1 MTTQHSDSRAASARP
16 DEGVTYVFAVCRSTR
31 ATSAWNVTGVAGMP
45 GGEAVRLLSSD
56 LLTAVVQTVPGS
68 DFTDTVWQRRLADR
82 DEIERYARAH
92 HSVVSAVAAHTAV
105 VPLPL
110 ATLYHDDTRARQVLD
125 HESDRFHAALKRI
138 AHHAEWGVKV
148 YEPPTPEPSQAHG
161 ESVMQPDGGRGAPA
175 PGAGLAYLNRKRGV
189 QVQREKRRE
198 QALAVADSV
207 DAELRGLAA
216 ASRRL
221 RTHGAA
227 LSGDQRVHVLNATY
241 LVADGRADQV
251 RLLVET
257 LEERTGARIEL
268 SGPWVPY
275 SFVGEV

>member
-31 ATSAWNVTGVAGMP
+31 ATSAWNVTGVTGMP

-148 YEPPTPEPSQAHG
+148 YEPSTPEPSQAHG
-161 ESVMQPDGGRGAPA
+161 ESVLQPDGGRGAPA

-275 SFVGEV
+275 SFVGEA

>member
-1 MTTQHSDSRAASARP
+1 MTQPPDSRVPRP
-16 DEGVTYVFAVCRSTR
+16 PADDGVTYVFAVCRATR
-31 ATSAWNVTGVAGMP
+31 AVGALDLADEAGIP
-45 GGEAVRLLSSD
+45 GGRAVRLLPAG
-56 LLTAVVQTVPGS
+56 LLTAVVQTVPAA
-68 DFTDTVWQRRLADR
+68 DFTDEVWQRRLSDR
-82 DEIERYARAH
+82 TQIERYARAH
-92 HSVVSAVAAHTAV
+92 HAVVSNVAAHAPV

-110 ATLYHDDTRARQVLD
+110 ATLYHDDDRARTRLAT
-125 HESDRFHAALKRI
+125 EANRFHTALKRV

-148 YEPPTPEPSQAHG
+148 YRAPTPEPDPT
-161 ESVMQPDGGRGAPA
+161 PDEPLTAAGGRV

-189 QVQREKRRE
+189 QALRERRRE
-198 QALAVADSV
+198 QALDVAESV

-227 LSGDQRVHVLNATY
+227 LSGDDRTHVLNATY
-241 LVADGRADQV
+241 LVADERAGELRRLV
-251 RLLVET
+251 RVLGD
-257 LEERTGARIEL
+257 RTGSQIEL

>member
-1 MTTQHSDSRAASARP
+1 MTQPSDAQVASSSAEAA
-16 DEGVTYVFAVCRSTR
+16 VTYVFAVCRSTR
-31 ATSAWNVTGVAGMP
+31 ATSALDLAGVTGMP
-45 GGEAVRLLSSD
+45 GGEAVRLLPSG
-56 LLTAVVQTVPGS
+56 LLTAVVQTVPAA
-68 DFTDTVWQRRLADR
+68 DFTDEVWQGRLADR
-82 DEIERYARAH
+82 EEIERYARAH
-92 HSVVSAVAAHTAV
+92 HAVVSAVAKHGPV

-110 ATLYHDDTRARQVLD
+110 ATLYHDDDRARSRLA
-125 HESDRFHAALKRI
+125 EEADRFHTALKRV

-148 YEPPTPEPSQAHG
+148 YRPVTPDPAAAPEEPAPETT
-161 ESVMQPDGGRGAPA
+161 GGRA
-175 PGAGLAYLNRKRGV
+175 PGAGLAYLNRKRGA
-189 QVQREKRRE
+189 QALREKRRE
-198 QALAVADSV
+198 QALDVAESV

-241 LVADGRADQV
+241 LVADDRAHEV
-251 RLLVET
+251 GLLVRA
-257 LEERTGARIEL
+257 LGERTGAQIEL

>member
-1 MTTQHSDSRAASARP
+1 MTQPSDSRVASSCA
-16 DEGVTYVFAVCRSTR
+16 DEAVTYVFAVCRSTR
-31 ATSAWNVTGVAGMP
+31 ATSALDVTGVAGMP
-45 GGEAVRLLSSD
+45 GGEAVRLLPSG
-56 LLTAVVQTVPGS
+56 LLTAVVQTVPAA
-68 DFTDTVWQRRLADR
+68 DFTDEVWQGRLSDR
-82 DEIERYARAH
+82 EEIERYARAH
-92 HSVVSAVAAHTAV
+92 HVVVSTVAAHGPV

-110 ATLYHDDTRARQVLD
+110 ATLYHDDDRARSRLAD
-125 HESDRFHAALKRI
+125 EADRFHTALKRV

-148 YEPPTPEPSQAHG
+148 YRPVTPDPGPASDEPVP
-161 ESVMQPDGGRGAPA
+161 GAA
-175 PGAGLAYLNRKRGV
+175 ADRTPGAGLAYLNRKRGA
-189 QVQREKRRE
+189 QTRREKHRE
-198 QALAVADSV
+198 QALDIAESV

-241 LVADGRADQV
+241 LVADDRASEV
-251 RLLVET
+251 GLLVQA
-257 LEERTGARIEL
+257 LGERTGAQIEL

>member
-1 MTTQHSDSRAASARP
+1 MTQPSDSRVASSSA
-16 DEGVTYVFAVCRSTR
+16 DAVVTYVFAVCRSTR
-31 ATSAWNVTGVAGMP
+31 ATSALDVTGVAGLP
-45 GGEAVRLLSSD
+45 GGEAVRLLPSG
-56 LLTAVVQTVPGS
+56 LLTAVVQTVPAA
-68 DFTDTVWQRRLADR
+68 DFTDEVWQRRLSDR
-82 DEIERYARAH
+82 EEIERYARAH
-92 HSVVSAVAAHTAV
+92 HAVVSAVATHGPV

-110 ATLYHDDTRARQVLD
+110 ATLYHDDDRARSRLAD
-125 HESDRFHAALKRI
+125 EADRFHSALKRV

-148 YEPPTPEPSQAHG
+148 YRPLAPEPGPAVDAPG
-161 ESVMQPDGGRGAPA
+161 PGATGGRA
-175 PGAGLAYLNRKRGV
+175 PGAGLAYLNRKRGA
-189 QVQREKRRE
+189 QARREKLRE
-198 QALAVADSV
+198 QALDVAESV

-241 LVADGRADQV
+241 LVADERAHEV
-251 RLLVET
+251 APLVAA
-257 LEERTGARIEL
+257 LGERTDAQIEL

>member
-1 MTTQHSDSRAASARP
+1 MTQPSDSRGASSSANTA
-16 DEGVTYVFAVCRSTR
+16 VTYVFAVCRSTR
-31 ATSAWNVTGVAGMP
+31 ATSALDVTGLAGLP
-45 GGEAVRLLSSD
+45 GGEAVRLLPSG
-56 LLTAVVQTVPGS
+56 LLTAVVQTVPAA
-68 DFTDTVWQRRLADR
+68 DFTDEVWQRRLSDR
-82 DEIERYARAH
+82 EEIERYARAH
-92 HSVVSAVAAHTAV
+92 HAVVSALAAHGPV

-110 ATLYHDDTRARQVLD
+110 ATLYHDDDRARSRLAD
-125 HESDRFHAALKRI
+125 EADRFHTALKRV

-148 YEPPTPEPSQAHG
+148 YRPLAPEPGPPADAPAP
-161 ESVMQPDGGRGAPA
+161 EATDGRA
-175 PGAGLAYLNRKRGV
+175 PGAGLAYLNRKRGA
-189 QVQREKRRE
+189 QARREKLRE
-198 QALAVADSV
+198 RALDVAESV

-241 LVADGRADQV
+241 LVADERAHEVGR
-251 RLLVET
+251 LVAA
-257 LEERTGARIEL
+257 LGERTGAQIEL

>member
-1 MTTQHSDSRAASARP
+1 MTQPSDSRVASSSA
-16 DEGVTYVFAVCRSTR
+16 DAVVTYVFAVCRSTR
-31 ATSAWNVTGVAGMP
+31 ATSTLDVTGVAGLP
-45 GGEAVRLLSSD
+45 GGEAVRLLPSG
-56 LLTAVVQTVPGS
+56 LLTAVVQTVPAA
-68 DFTDTVWQRRLADR
+68 DFTDEVWQRRLSDR
-82 DEIERYARAH
+82 EEIERYARAH
-92 HSVVSAVAAHTAV
+92 HAVVSAVAAHGPV

-110 ATLYHDDTRARQVLD
+110 ATLYHDDDRARSRLAD
-125 HESDRFHAALKRI
+125 EADRFHSALKRV

-148 YEPPTPEPSQAHG
+148 YRPLAPEPGPAADAPVPG
-161 ESVMQPDGGRGAPA
+161 TTGGRA
-175 PGAGLAYLNRKRGV
+175 PGAGLAYLNRKRGA
-189 QVQREKRRE
+189 QARREKLRE
-198 QALAVADSV
+198 QALDVAESV

-241 LVADGRADQV
+241 LVADERAHEV
-251 RLLVET
+251 APLVAA
-257 LEERTGARIEL
+257 LDERTDAQIEL

>member
-1 MTTQHSDSRAASARP
+1 MTQPSDSRVASSSANAAA
-16 DEGVTYVFAVCRSTR
+16 TYVFAVCRSTR
-31 ATSAWNVTGVAGMP
+31 AMSALDVTGVAGMP
-45 GGEAVRLLSSD
+45 GGAAVRLLPSG
-56 LLTAVVQTVPGS
+56 LLTAVVQTVPAA
-68 DFTDTVWQRRLADR
+68 DFTDEVWQRRLSDR
-82 DEIERYARAH
+82 EETERYARAH
-92 HSVVSAVAAHTAV
+92 HAVVSAMATHGPV

-110 ATLYHDDTRARQVLD
+110 ATLYHDDDRARSRLAD
-125 HESDRFHAALKRI
+125 EADRFHTALKRV

-148 YEPPTPEPSQAHG
+148 YRPLAPEPDPAAG
-161 ESVMQPDGGRGAPA
+161 APAPEAAGGRA
-175 PGAGLAYLNRKRGV
+175 PGAGLAYLNRKRGA
-189 QVQREKRRE
+189 QARREKLRE
-198 QALAVADSV
+198 QALDVAESV

-241 LVADGRADQV
+241 LVADERANEVGR
-251 RLLVET
+251 LVAA
-257 LEERTGARIEL
+257 LGERTGAQIEL

>member
-1 MTTQHSDSRAASARP
+1 MTQPSDSRVASSSAEAA
-16 DEGVTYVFAVCRSTR
+16 VTYVFAVCRSTR
-31 ATSAWNVTGVAGMP
+31 ATSALDVTGVAGLP
-45 GGEAVRLLSSD
+45 GGEAVRLLPSG
-56 LLTAVVQTVPGS
+56 LLTAVVQTVPAA
-68 DFTDTVWQRRLADR
+68 DFTDEVWQRRLSDR
-82 DEIERYARAH
+82 EEIERYARAH
-92 HSVVSAVAAHTAV
+92 HAVVSAVATHGPV

-110 ATLYHDDTRARQVLD
+110 ATLYHDDDRARSRLAD
-125 HESDRFHAALKRI
+125 EADRFHTALKRV

-148 YEPPTPEPSQAHG
+148 YRPLAPEPGPVADSPAP
-161 ESVMQPDGGRGAPA
+161 EATGGRA
-175 PGAGLAYLNRKRGV
+175 PGAGLAYLNRKRGA
-189 QVQREKRRE
+189 QARREKIRE
-198 QALAVADSV
+198 QALDVADSV

-241 LVADGRADQV
+241 LVADERAHEVGR
-251 RLLVET
+251 LVAA
-257 LEERTGARIEL
+257 LSERTGAQIEL